1 MSLLDNLRTSSPGRQ
16 AAVAVIAA
24 VLVVAVLV
32 AGYFLFLR
40 KPYEVLFTNLRT
52 MDAATIVAE
61 LDKKKIP
68 YRLKDD
74 GTTILV
80 QHDQVDATRLDV
92 MSSDLPLKG
101 MVGFELFNKSDMGL
115 TEFAQ
120 RINYQR
126 ALQGELAR
134 TIMTMDAVDTAR
146 IHLTIPEETIFRG
159 DRRPPKASVT
169 VVPRPGKALAPATV
183 KGIQRLV
190 AASVADLDIAN
201 VVVLD
206 EHGAVVSG
214 DTARAASAETE
225 TPERLAI
232 EQHFETRVRQML
244 ERVYAAGDVDVSV
257 WADLDTR
264 KPWIAGAPRP
274 PAWPDGPRDFRLRV
288 AVNMSSAV
296 PPEARDEIRNMTAEA
311 IGLDTDLGDLITVA
325 DTPLPAVAAEPAPA
339 PVQATAAAA
348 ASPAVPAPRQ
358 RSSLGFWI
366 GLVVA
371 LLTLPVLAILV
382 MNRRGAAPRAMSARQ
397 RAEYT
402 ERLGRLLEKGDG
414 DVAPV

>member
-1 MSLLDNLRTSSPGRQ
+1 MSLIDNLRTSSPGRQ
-16 AAVAVIAA
+16 MAAAAIAA
-24 VLVVAVLV
+24 VLVVAVLG
-32 AGYFLFLR
+32 AGYFFFLR
-40 KPYEVLFTNLRT
+40 KPYDVLFTNLRT
-52 MDAATIVAE
+52 MDAATIIAD
-61 LDKKKIP
+61 LDKKKVP
-68 YRLKDD
+68 YRLKDQ

-80 QHDQVDATRLDV
+80 PRDQVDTTRLNV
-92 MSSDLPLKG
+92 MSADLPLKG
-101 MVGFELFNKSDMGL
+101 MIGFELFNKSDMGL

-169 VVPRPGKALAPATV
+169 VVPRTGRTLAPATV

-214 DTARAASAETE
+214 DTARAASPETQ

-232 EQHFETRVRQML
+232 EQHFETRVRQAL
-244 ERVYAAGDVDVSV
+244 ERIYDPNLIDVSI

-264 KPWIAGAPRP
+264 RQRLTGGGPQLPV
-274 PAWPDGPRDFRLRV
+274 WPDGPRDFRLRV
-288 AVNMSSAV
+288 AVNMSNALSV
-296 PPEARDEIRNMTAEA
+296 EEREQIRNLTAEA
-311 IGLDTDLGDLITVA
+311 IGQEVALGDLVTVA
-325 DTPLPAVAAEPAPA
+325 TAPAPPPAAEPAVQPQVAAPA
-339 PVQATAAAA
+339 
-348 ASPAVPAPRQ
+348 PAVPEIAPPRQ
-358 RSSLGFWI
+358 RSSWGFWV
-366 GLVVA
+366 GLIVA
-371 LLTLPVLAILV
+371 LLTLPVLAALV
-382 MNRRGAAPRAMSARQ
+382 VGRRGGRPRSLSARQ

-402 ERLGRLLEKGDG
+402 ERLGKLLEKGDA